1 MTQIEQIKDEIKR
14 LRRKNYIDADNGCNE
29 DECYGYELCLDN
41 ILSFIESLE
50 KEQSQGLDEAAT
62 KYQLEVDKQWNRGWS
77 DSVEQAYVEGVNDVI
92 GTSIGDAFKAGA
104 KWRDSQIPRLSNNI
118 DEAAEEYAYNEY
130 PSYGV
135 ANVECEKHFRAGA
148 EWRDSQIP
156 RLPNNI
162 DEAELKYVESSNI
175 PPANQEEEMMVH
187 DAFKAGAKWRDEQ
200 ITKLPDNIHKAAVQ
214 FAQRAYSPFDDPY
227 EMSREF
233 ENDVACFEA
242 GAKWALEQTKM
253 EE

>member
-1 MTQIEQIKDEIKR
+1 MTKIEQIKAEIVHMQSR
-14 LRRKNYIDADNGCNE
+14 LN
-29 DECYGYELCLDN
+29 LDN
-41 ILSFIESLE
+41 PWGIGAHVNLGTLLSFIESLE
-50 KEQSQGLDEAAT
+50 KEQPQGL
-62 KYQLEVDKQWNRGWS
+62 
-77 DSVEQAYVEGVNDVI
+77 
-92 GTSIGDAFKAGA
+92 
-104 KWRDSQIPRLSNNI
+104 

-130 PSYGV
+130 PSQGV

-148 EWRDSQIP
+148 EWRDSQFP
-156 RLPNNI
+156 RLSNNL

-175 PPANQEEEMMVH
+175 PPANQEEEMMVY

-227 EMSREF
+227 EMSRAF

-242 GAKWALEQTKM
+242 GVKWVLEQLKM